1 MEEMEIDPNS
11 GRPRELR
18 LAYMI
23 AFFAAVLSIVEIGGG
38 KFRDR
43 EIVGVNQ
50 KMTAYSVYYN
60 KLLKE
65 TLLQGERDLLQD
77 LLQAGAIVPKDSA
90 VINRRVRKFNE
101 ELVIVQKQ
109 MQEIVHGA
117 NPDSAALNG
126 IAGTHHKPAGL
137 KGIKGLEYEVERLNV
152 AGDNFHLS
160 SLLLE
165 LSLVLGAIGFL
176 AQSKKGRNL
185 FKVVMVF
192 FGLLGIAFGVM
203 AYYGALSV

>member
-1 MEEMEIDPNS
+1 MEIDPKS

-18 LAYMI
+18 LAYLI

-50 KMTAYSVYYN
+50 KMTAYSLYYN

-65 TLLQGERDLLQD
+65 TLLQGESDLLQD
-77 LLQAGAIVPKDSA
+77 LLRAGAIVPKDST
-90 VINRRVRKFNE
+90 VINGRIKKFNE
-101 ELVIVQKQ
+101 ELVIIQQQLK
-109 MQEIVHGA
+109 EIVQGT
-117 NPDSAALNG
+117 DTTSAAL
-126 IAGTHHKPAGL
+126 AGTLGVSTQPGRL
-137 KGIKGLEYEVERLNV
+137 KGILQLEREVMQLNL
-152 AGDNFHLS
+152 AGDNFHLA

-176 AQSKKGRNL
+176 AQSRHGRNL
-185 FKVVMVF
+185 FKVIMVF
-192 FGLLGIAFGVM
+192 FGLLGIVFGVI
-203 AYYGALSV
+203 AYHGALSL